1 MKTIYTKLL
10 FFMLLLP
17 LSVFAQSTLE
27 GVVTDKVSKQPM
39 PGVNVTVQGTQNGTQ
54 TDFDGKYKL
63 VKIKA
68 GDKINFSYI
77 GYKSQ
82 TVTYN
87 GLGDL
92 NVAIEE
98 ESNQLQEVVVQV
110 GYGTAKKKDAT
121 GSVALVTSK
130 DFNKGAIVSTDQLLA
145 GKAAG
150 VRITNDGGSPDSA
163 PNIRIRGGG
172 SLNASNNPLIVID
185 GVPISDLN
193 PAGVSNPFTLV
204 NPSDVESFSILK
216 DASATAIYGVRA
228 SNGVILI
235 TTKKGTSG
243 APQFSYSATVS
254 VSKVTKMLDV
264 MNASDFTRFVRN
276 QKYVPLVIKEDG
288 STFSYTNYLGIDDP
302 TTDIQD
308 DLDTPQIEGRIL
320 YNTNWQKEIMRTAI
334 STDHTFSVR
343 ANLYK
348 KVPFRFSLGY
358 NNTQGVVKTSDY
370 QRFSYSFKLTPK
382 FLNDDLK
389 VDINAKGTYS
399 DKNAIDENGSI
410 GNTLSMDPTK
420 PIYGTPLGDRFGGY
434 YQATYEDF
442 KNKGTASQ
450 TSTYKLSGAYNP
462 VALLNQRRR
471 PERVTRFLGNAEFD
485 YKMWFLKDLRAVVNL
500 GLDASISR
508 IAEIY
513 SDRALATYQNL
524 YVADPNSPSSYVFN
538 PGLNY
543 GENQTNTNKTMDA
556 YFVYTKNLTGF
567 VTRIDAQAGYSY
579 QNFISEGNK
588 QQFIYDSATGLRTPE
603 VDSENRDRS
612 YYNPLNLQ
620 AFFGRANIDFRNR
633 YLLTATF
640 RADGTSLFL
649 PNKRWGYFPAIGLA
663 WKVKEESFL
672 KDVDFVQDFK
682 LRASWGKTGQA
693 GITDAV
699 GYFPTRPFFEI
710 GTNTGQYLPGYT
722 TYTARPYNPDI
733 TWEKTTTYNLGLD
746 FEIFKR
752 GILSGS
758 VDVFKRKTDD
768 LLATVPVLP
777 GQSTASSEFISNVG
791 SIEGEGFET
800 ALNVKIFQKEKFTW
814 AIGGNIAYSYNTV
827 KSLEGVSQVQDK
839 GSGLNQTGVYLAQ
852 SAVGHQ
858 PYSAW
863 VYEQV
868 YDANGQPI
876 VGAYVDRNNDG
887 KITNDDRYYAAI
899 RPNWTFGFNTTV
911 TVGDF
916 DFAANFRGQ
925 IGGQIYNLKTL
936 TNGSLS
942 SVTPQTPGYL
952 NNVLDFYSGAANP
965 LFKDFLGNAT
975 FSDYLLQDATFL
987 RCDNIS
993 AGYKIKKFVEKS
1005 TLRISASVNN
1015 VFILTKYT
1023 GQDPEN
1029 FNGIDRTFYP
1039 RPRTFTLG
1047 VNLDF

>member
-17 LSVFAQSTLE
+17 LGVFAQSTLE

-54 TDFDGKYKL
+54 TDFDGKFKL
-63 VKIKA
+63 VKIKK

-77 GYKSQ
+77 GYKPQ
-82 TVTYN
+82 TLTYD
-87 GLGDL
+87 GQGEM

-110 GYGTAKKKDAT
+110 GYGTTKKKDAT

-172 SLNASNNPLIVID
+172 SLNATNNPLIVID

-193 PAGVSNPFTLV
+193 PAGVSNPFTLI
-204 NPSDVESFSILK
+204 NPNDVESFSILK

-254 VSKVTKMLDV
+254 VSKVTKTLDI
-264 MNASDFTRFVRN
+264 MNAADYTRFIR
-276 QKYVPLVIKEDG
+276 QYFP
-288 STFSYTNYLGIDDP
+288 SQTNRLGIDDP
-302 TTDIQD
+302 NTDVTD
-308 DLDTPQIEGRIL
+308 DLSTPQIEGRIL
-320 YNTNWQKEIMRTAI
+320 SDTDWQDAIMRTAI

-348 KVPFRFSLGY
+348 KIPFRFSLGY

-370 QRFSYSFKLTPK
+370 ERFSYSFKLTPK

-399 DKNAIDENGSI
+399 EKNAIDENGSI
-410 GNTLSMDPTK
+410 GNALTMDPTK
-420 PIYGTPLGDRFGGY
+420 PIYGNPLNNRFGGY
-434 YQATYEDF
+434 YQDTLLETD
-442 KNKGTASQ
+442 SQ
-450 TSTYKLSGAYNP
+450 GNSHYNLTGAYNP
-462 VALLNQRRR
+462 LAMLQQRTR

-485 YKMWFLKDLRAVVNL
+485 YKMWFLKDLRAVVNI
-500 GLDASISR
+500 GIDASISR
-508 IAEIY
+508 IAEFF
-513 SDRALATYQNL
+513 SANSLATYKTIDG
-524 YVADPNSPSSYVFN
+524 VDPNTSYVFN

-556 YFVYTKNLTGF
+556 YLVYTKNLTGF

-588 QQFIYDSATGLRTPE
+588 QQYRYNDATGVRE
-603 VDSENRDRS
+603 VFIENPDNKDNS

-620 AFFGRANIDFRNR
+620 AFFGRANVDFKNR

-649 PNKRWGYFPAIGLA
+649 PSKRWGYFPAVGLA
-663 WKVKEESFL
+663 WKVKEESFM
-672 KDVDFVQDFK
+672 KDVDFFQDLKF
-682 LRASWGKTGQA
+682 RASWGKTGQA
-693 GITDAV
+693 GIANVAGV
-699 GYFPTRPFFEI
+699 GYFPTRPFFSV
-710 GTNTGQYLPGYT
+710 GNNNGQYLPGYT
-722 TYTARPYNPDI
+722 TYTANPYNPNI

-758 VDVFKRKTDD
+758 VDVFKRKTND

-777 GQSTASSEFISNVG
+777 GQSTASSEFIGNVG

-800 ALNVKIFQKEKFTW
+800 SLNVKIFQKDNFTW
-814 AIGGNIAYSYNTV
+814 NVGGNIAYNYNIV
-827 KSLEGVSQVQDK
+827 KKLEGASQVQDP
-839 GSGLNQTGVYLAQ
+839 GSGLNQTGVFLAQ

-863 VYEQV
+863 VFEQI

-887 KITNDDRYYAAI
+887 KITNDDRYYLAI
-899 RPNWTFGFNTTV
+899 RPNWTYGFNTSV
-911 TVGDF
+911 TIGSF
-916 DFAANFRGQ
+916 DFTANFRGQ

-936 TNGSLS
+936 TNGYIDSAI
-942 SVTPQTPGYL
+942 PQNAVSL
-952 NNVLDFYSGAANP
+952 NNVLNFYNGAANP
-965 LFKDFLGNAT
+965 LFQNFQGNAA

-987 RCDNIS
+987 RCDNVS
-993 AGYKIKKFVEKS
+993 VGYKFKKFVEKS

-1015 VFILTKYT
+1015 VFLLTKYD

>member
-10 FFMLLLP
+10 FLMLLLP
-17 LSVFAQSTLE
+17 VSVFAQSTLE

-39 PGVNVTVQGTQNGTQ
+39 PGVNVVVQGTQNGTQ
-54 TDFDGKYKL
+54 TDFDGKFKL
-63 VKIKA
+63 IKLKK
-68 GDKINFSYI
+68 GDKIIFSYI
-77 GYKSQ
+77 GYKESSIVYDGQ
-82 TVTYN
+82 S
-87 GLGDL
+87 LL
-92 NVAIEE
+92 NVTIEE

-110 GYGTAKKKDAT
+110 GYGTTKKKDAT

-150 VRITNDGGSPDSA
+150 VRITNDGGAPDSA

-172 SLNASNNPLIVID
+172 SLNATNNPLIVID

-204 NPSDVESFSILK
+204 NPNDVESFSILK

-243 APQFSYSATVS
+243 APQFNYSANVS
-254 VSKVTKMLDV
+254 FSKVDKTLNV
-264 MNASDFTRFVRN
+264 MGAKDFTRFIQN
-276 QKYVPLVIKEDG
+276 QNYFPLPDPTRPETSI
-288 STFSYTNYLGIDDP
+288 TNLLGIDDP
-302 TTDIQD
+302 TTTEVDN
-308 DLDTPQIEGRIL
+308 LATPQIEGRIL
-320 YNTNWQKEIMRTAI
+320 SNTDWQKAILRTAI

-382 FLNDDLK
+382 FLGDDLK

-399 DKNAIDENGSI
+399 DKNAIDENGAI
-410 GNTLSMDPTK
+410 GGTLSMDPTK
-420 PIYGTPLGDRFGGY
+420 PIYGNTLNNRFGGY
-434 YQATYEDF
+434 YQTVRLD
-442 KNKGTASQ
+442 TDSQ
-450 TSTYKLSGAYNP
+450 TGNSAYNLAGAYNP

-500 GLDASISR
+500 GIDASISR
-508 IAEIY
+508 ISERY
-513 SDRALATYQNL
+513 DNNALATYQPI
-524 YVADPNSPSSYVFN
+524 YSSDPNASSSYVFN
-538 PGLNY
+538 PGLNF
-543 GENQTNTNKTMDA
+543 GENQTSTNKTMDA
-556 YFVYTKNLTGF
+556 YLVYTKNLTGF
-567 VTRIDAQAGYSY
+567 ITRIDAQAGYSY
-579 QNFISEGNK
+579 QNFVTEGNK
-588 QQFIYDSATGLRTPE
+588 QEFRYDAATGTRVPNINPE
-603 VDSENRDRS
+603 NKDNS
-612 YYNPLNLQ
+612 YYLPLNLQ
-620 AFFGRANIDFRNR
+620 AFFGRANIDIKNR
-633 YLLTATF
+633 YLITATL

-649 PNKRWGYFPAIGLA
+649 PSKRWGYFPAVGVA
-663 WKVKEESFL
+663 WKMKEESFL
-672 KDVDFVQDFK
+672 KDFDFFQDLK

-693 GITDAV
+693 GITGAV
-699 GYFPTRPFFEI
+699 GYFPTRPFFSI
-710 GTNTGQYLPGYT
+710 GNSNGQYLPGYT
-722 TYTARPYNPDI
+722 TYTADPFNADI
-733 TWEKTTTYNLGLD
+733 TWEKTSTYNLGLD

-768 LLATVPVLP
+768 LLATVPVRP

-800 ALNVKIFQKEKFTW
+800 SLNVKIFQKERFTW
-814 AIGGNIAYSYNTV
+814 SIGGNIAYTYNTV
-827 KSLEGVSQVQDK
+827 KSLEGVSQVQDT
-839 GSGLNQTGVYLAQ
+839 GSGLNQTGVFLAQ

-863 VYEQV
+863 VFEQI
-868 YDANGQPI
+868 YDANGNPI

-887 KITNDDRYYAAI
+887 KINNDDRYYLAI
-899 RPNWTFGFNTTV
+899 RPNWTYGFNTSL

-916 DFAANFRGQ
+916 DFSANFRGQ
-925 IGGQIYNLKTL
+925 LGGQIYNLKTL
-936 TNGSLS
+936 TNGSIDS
-942 SVTPQTPGYL
+942 AKPAASPVFL
-952 NNVLDFYSGAANP
+952 NNVLNFYDGAASP
-965 LFKDFLGNAT
+965 LFQNFQGNAT

-993 AGYKIKKFVEKS
+993 AGYKFKKFIDKS

-1015 VFILTKYT
+1015 VFILTKYK

>member
-17 LSVFAQSTLE
+17 LSVLAQASLE

-39 PGVNVTVQGTQNGTQ
+39 PGVNVMIQGTQMGTQ
-54 TDFDGKYKL
+54 TDFDGKFKL
-63 VKIKA
+63 VKIKK
-68 GDKINFSYI
+68 GDKIIFSYI
-77 GYKSQ
+77 GYKEQ
-82 TVTYN
+82 ILTYE
-87 GLGDL
+87 GQATL

-150 VRITNDGGSPDSA
+150 VRITNDGGAPDSA

-172 SLNASNNPLIVID
+172 SLNATNNPLIVID

-243 APQFSYSATVS
+243 APQFNYTASVS
-254 VSKVTKMLDV
+254 VSKVTKTLDV
-264 MNASDFTRFVRN
+264 MNASDYTRF
-276 QKYVPLVIKEDG
+276 IKQYFP
-288 STFSYTNYLGIDDP
+288 TQTNKLGIDDP
-302 TTDIQD
+302 NSVALD
-308 DLDTPQIEGRIL
+308 DLSTPQIEGRIL
-320 YNTNWQKEIMRTAI
+320 YDTDWQDAIMRTAI

-399 DKNAIDENGSI
+399 DKNAIDDNGSI
-410 GNTLSMDPTK
+410 GNALSMDPTK
-420 PIYGTPLGDRFGGY
+420 PIYGNVLNNRFGGY
-434 YQATYEDF
+434 YQETLLETDSNGNSHY
-442 KNKGTASQ
+442 NLT
-450 TSTYKLSGAYNP
+450 GAYNP
-462 VALLNQRRR
+462 LAMLQQRTR

-500 GLDASISR
+500 GIDASISR
-508 IAEIY
+508 IAEFF
-513 SDRALATYQNL
+513 SDNSLATYKTIPGT
-524 YVADPNSPSSYVFN
+524 DPNISYVFN
-538 PGLNY
+538 PGLNF
-543 GENQTNTNKTMDA
+543 GENQTSTNKTMDA
-556 YFVYTKNLTGF
+556 YLVYTKNLSGF
-567 VTRIDAQAGYSY
+567 ITRIDAQAGYSY
-579 QNFISEGNK
+579 QNFVTEGNK
-588 QQFIYDSATGLRTPE
+588 QQYIYDASTGIRTPE
-603 VDSENRDRS
+603 INPENKDNS
-612 YYNPLNLQ
+612 YYLPLNLQ
-620 AFFGRANIDFRNR
+620 AFFGRANIDIKNR
-633 YLLTATF
+633 YLLTATL

-649 PNKRWGYFPAIGLA
+649 PSKRWGYFPAVGLA

-672 KDVDFVQDFK
+672 KEVDFFQDLK

-693 GITDAV
+693 GITGAV
-699 GYFPTRPFFEI
+699 GYFPTRPFFQI
-710 GTNTGQYLPGYT
+710 GSNTGQYLPGYT

-752 GILSGS
+752 GVLSGS

-800 ALNVKIFQKEKFTW
+800 ALNVKIFQKENFTW
-814 AIGGNIAYSYNTV
+814 GIGGNIAYTYNTV
-827 KSLEGVSQVQDK
+827 KTLEGVTQVQDK
-839 GSGLNQTGVYLAQ
+839 DTGLNQTGVFLAQ

-868 YDANGQPI
+868 YDTSGQPI

-887 KITNDDRYYAAI
+887 KITNDDRYYVAL
-899 RPNWTFGFNTTV
+899 RPNWTYGFNTTI
-911 TVGDF
+911 TIEDF

-936 TNGSLS
+936 TNGYIESAI
-942 SVTPQTPGYL
+942 PQNAASL
-952 NNVLDFYSGAANP
+952 NNVLNFYNGAANP
-965 LFKDFLGNAT
+965 LFQNFQGNAT

-993 AGYKIKKFVEKS
+993 AGYKIKKFIEKS

-1015 VFILTKYT
+1015 VFVLTKYS

-1029 FNGIDRTFYP
+1029 FSGIDRTFYP